1 MSPPKEENKS
11 IPDYIIVEK
20 ETDDDKKT
28 IKRVRIRK
36 IINNRITGNS
46 ILSKHEVIKML
57 NKYLIHTALKIENNP
72 DLKEDMLEYWNIK
85 EEVLAVPEHNP
96 AYIRTVSNGILEDNL
111 ENLPPLKETFNE
123 HFNIKK

>member
-1 MSPPKEENKS
+1 MYNN

-20 ETDDDKKT
+20 ETADDKKT
-28 IKRVRIRK
+28 IKRVRIGK
-36 IINNRITGNS
+36 ITNNSLINFD
-46 ILSKHEVIKML
+46 ILDKQVVIELL
-57 NKYLIHTALKIENNP
+57 NKYLIYTALKIENNP

-85 EEVLAVPEHNP
+85 EEVLAVPEDNP

-123 HFNIKK
+123 HFNIKKSK